1 MHRPELLVLDEPT
14 SGLDPLLQEEF
25 RALLRETAADGRTVF
40 LSSHSLDEVQHAA
53 DRVGII
59 RGGKLLGRRQ
69 RRRAARARAP
79 SRHDR
84 LRRRRGR

>member
-14 SGLDPLLQEEF
+14 GGLDPLLQGEF

-59 RGGKLLGRRQ
+59 RDGQLL
-69 RRRAARARAP
+69 
-79 SRHDR
+79 DV
-84 LRRRRGR
+84 RRRRGAPRARTSPHHHRLCR

>member
-25 RALLRETAADGRTVF
+25 RLLLRETAVDGRTVF

-53 DRVGII
+53 DRLALI
-59 RGGKLLGRRQ
+59 RDGGSCASTL
-69 RRRAARARAP
+69 
-79 SRHDR
+79 SRPCVR
-84 LRRRRGR
+84 TPCGT